1 MEEKH
6 TAENLYSFLEESLSK
21 WDLKDKLGAIVTDN
35 AKNISD
41 AEKKG
46 EWNHIA
52 CFAHSLNLVVQKGL
66 SEIEE
71 IQTKVKSVVEFF

>member
-1 MEEKH
+1 M
-6 TAENLYSFLEESLSK
+6 YSFLEESLSK
-21 WDLKDKLGAIVTDN
+21 WNLKDKLGAIVTDN
-35 AKNISD
+35 AKNISG
-41 AEKKG
+41 AVKKG